1 MHDENESDEKLP
13 RYAWWSSWRPTS
25 LSILKNTETKILDR
39 SRTPLV
45 MVHGFGG
52 GVGLWIRNL
61 DPLCRSRPVFAFDL
75 LGFGRSSHPR
85 FSLDP
90 VQAEQQSVSS
100 IEHWRRALGLE
111 KMILLGHSLGGYLA
125 TSYAIQYPERVC
137 HLILVDPW
145 GFEPV
150 PREGVASL
158 GFPRW
163 VEMILSIASFF
174 NPLAVVRA
182 TGPWGPKLISRV
194 RPDFKR
200 NFEELFQDD
209 TIMEYIYHCNA
220 QTPRERTGIR
230 SQRLLDQLA
239 AETVG
244 SLPAAYQE
252 FLNDPTVIDQWRE
265 GNQYEFS
272 TLNISAAVEE
282 WQEDERSILSFTTPE
297 LGIFELAEKRVW
309 RVERVRPGR
318 DAVEPAGVI
327 PPAEGPRA
335 AAAPDL
341 TESEPQAQPAAQ
353 KPAGVM
359 PAPEKPRTAEPAAAE
374 PCSAC
379 QAGTK
384 VQGNRMETPDTT
396 PVQGDGGNVNMVD
409 EPIFKVPNKRK
420 KQGKG
425 QGKKQAKKRQRW
437 RNENR
442 TVMTAS
448 QTRF

>member
-13 RYAWWSSWRPTS
+13 RNAWWSSWRPTS
-25 LSILKNTETKILDR
+25 LSLLKNTETKILDRVQNDLWARFVSLPTQDRIWTLTVTHKSHRDAPKSR

-150 PREGVASL
+150 PRKGLASL

-163 VEMILSIASFF
+163 VEMILSMASFF

-220 QTPRERTGIR
+220 QTPSGEVGFRAMSVSLLWAKRPMLDRVHLLPPDLPVTLVYGGQSWMDSATGERVA
-230 SQRLLDQLA
+230 RLRPNSYTRTVVVEGAPHHVYADKPEAFNDVVQNIC
-239 AETVG
+239 ETV
-244 SLPAAYQE
+244 
-252 FLNDPTVIDQWRE
+252 D
-265 GNQYEFS
+265 
-272 TLNISAAVEE
+272 
-282 WQEDERSILSFTTPE
+282 
-297 LGIFELAEKRVW
+297 
-309 RVERVRPGR
+309 
-318 DAVEPAGVI
+318 
-327 PPAEGPRA
+327 
-335 AAAPDL
+335 
-341 TESEPQAQPAAQ
+341 
-353 KPAGVM
+353 
-359 PAPEKPRTAEPAAAE
+359 
-374 PCSAC
+374 
-379 QAGTK
+379 
-384 VQGNRMETPDTT
+384 
-396 PVQGDGGNVNMVD
+396 
-409 EPIFKVPNKRK
+409 
-420 KQGKG
+420 
-425 QGKKQAKKRQRW
+425 
-437 RNENR
+437 
-442 TVMTAS
+442 
-448 QTRF
+448 